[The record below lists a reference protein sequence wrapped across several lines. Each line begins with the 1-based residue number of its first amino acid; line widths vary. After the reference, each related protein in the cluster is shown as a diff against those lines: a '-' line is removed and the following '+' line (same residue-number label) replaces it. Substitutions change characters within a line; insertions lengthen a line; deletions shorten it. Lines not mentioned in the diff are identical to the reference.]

1 MEIDLYPFVRTIA
14 PMTKVVNLARHLR
27 QQIEQGRYPVGS
39 AIPTEAELQRRFD
52 VSRHTVREA
61 LRDLKTQGLVS
72 ARAGV
77 GTVVRA
83 QAPAASFVHGMGTL
97 EEIIQFG
104 EATRMKILGHESVEV
119 DEALAG
125 ETGARTGQEL
135 VLVSLLRFR
144 PKERLPVGHL
154 KVYLRPEHAEVIGE
168 IEKGHIPVLRLVER
182 RYAVGIKEVV
192 QRINAVSLTRAQAA
206 TLSGKAGQ
214 PALKVTRHY
223 LDGQGRHL
231 MATVGLYPGERLS
244 HNTRLRI
251 QPA

>member
-1 MEIDLYPFVRTIA
+1 
-14 PMTKVVNLARHLR
+14 MTKAVNLARHLR
-27 QQIEQGRYPVGS
+27 RQIEQGHYAVGA

-61 LRDLKTQGLVS
+61 LRDLKTQGLLS
-72 ARAGV
+72 ARAGI

-83 QAPAASFVHGMGTL
+83 RAPAASFVHGAGTL

-104 EATRMKILGHESVEV
+104 EATRMKLLGHESVV
-119 DEALAG
+119 ADEALAA
-125 ETGARTGQEL
+125 ESGARLGQEL
-135 VLVSLLRFR
+135 VRVSLLRFR
-144 PKERLPVGHL
+144 PKEKLPVGHL

-168 IEKGHIPVLRLVER
+168 IEKGRIPVLRLVER
-182 RYAVGIKEVV
+182 RYAVGIAEVV
-192 QRINAVSLTRAQAA
+192 QRIDAVSLTRAQAA
-206 TLSGKAGQ
+206 SLSARAGQ
-214 PALKVTRHY
+214 PALRVVRHY
-223 LDGQGRHL
+223 FDGEGRTL

>member
-1 MEIDLYPFVRTIA
+1 
-14 PMTKVVNLARHLR
+14 MTKVVNLARHLR
-27 QQIEQGRYPVGS
+27 QQIEQGRYPVGT
-39 AIPTEAELQRRFD
+39 ALPTEAELQRRFA

-61 LRDLKTQGLVS
+61 LRDLKSEGLVS

-83 QAPAASFVHGMGTL
+83 RAPSASFVHGMGTL

-104 EATRMKILGHESVEV
+104 EATRMKLLAHESVV
-119 DEALAG
+119 ADGALAA
-125 ETGARTGQEL
+125 ETGASEGQEL
-135 VLVSLLRFR
+135 VRVSLLRFR
-144 PKERLPVGHL
+144 PKERLPVGFL
-154 KVYLRPEHAEVIGE
+154 YVYLRPEHSEVIDE
-168 IEKGHIPVLRLVER
+168 IERGSIPVLRLVER

-192 QRINAVSLTRAQAA
+192 QRILAVALTRAQAA
-206 TLSGKAGQ
+206 ALSGKAGK
-214 PALKVTRHY
+214 PALKVTRQY
-223 LDGQGRHL
+223 LDGEGRHL